1 MSRFNPLLTV
11 LAATTLL
18 CGCAEQQD
26 QPRIPVEN
34 VEIASPEAEKPA
46 PPAEEP
52 APALE
57 EIALESAPA
66 ADEDLT
72 PALPADEEAFP
83 TIVDPPS
90 AGNPGAG
97 SAPVPPV
104 AEENRPT
111 SVRNAGTVGSGNAV
125 AVGEVGS
132 EAIVGAI
139 ASSTAIPIRTALNIC
154 TNTHRAG
161 QEFVARTTEQV
172 NGSFR
177 AALPAGTQIVFQIVR
192 MSRSDNVA
200 DPVVFELRPRHVE
213 LNGAQLPIEGVVEN
227 LAVESSRRNMARRT
241 VAGGVAGAAAG
252 YLGAKIAGESNE
264 DAAKVAAGT
273 GLTGAGLAA
282 VTTNTEGCISA
293 KRPFV
298 VRLTRTLE
306 MRAQ

>member
-1 MSRFNPLLTV
+1 
-11 LAATTLL
+11 
-18 CGCAEQQD
+18 
-26 QPRIPVEN
+26 VEN

-66 ADEDLT
+66 GDEGLV
-72 PALPADEEAFP
+72 PAPPADADDLP
-83 TIVDPPS
+83 TDVDPPS
-90 AGNPGAG
+90 ANHQSAV
-97 SAPVPPV
+97 SAPVLTV
-104 AEENRPT
+104 AEEDRRTP
-111 SVRNAGTVGSGNAV
+111 VRNASTIGSGNAV

-177 AALPAGTQIVFQIVR
+177 AALPAGTPIVFTIVR

-200 DPVVFELRPRHVE
+200 DPLVIELRPRHVE

-241 VAGGVAGAAAG
+241 IAGGVLGAAAG
-252 YLGAKIAGESNE
+252 YAGAKIAGESNE
-264 DAAKVAAGT
+264 DAAKVAGVAGVT
-273 GLTGAGLAA
+273 GATAGLA
-282 VTTNTEGCISA
+282 TTNTEGCISA

>member
-1 MSRFNPLLTV
+1 MSRFNRLLTV
-11 LAATTLL
+11 LAVTTLL

-26 QPRIPVEN
+26 QPRIPVEH
-34 VEIASPEAEKPA
+34 VDIASPEAEEPA

-66 ADEDLT
+66 GDEGLV
-72 PALPADEEAFP
+72 PAPPADADDLP
-83 TIVDPPS
+83 TDVDAPS
-90 AGNPGAG
+90 ANRQSAG
-97 SAPVPPV
+97 SAPVLTV
-104 AEENRPT
+104 AEEDRATP
-111 SVRNAGTVGSGNAV
+111 VRNASTIGSGNAV

-132 EAIVGAI
+132 EVIVGAI
-139 ASSTAIPIRTALNIC
+139 ASSTAIPIRTTLNIC
-154 TNTHRAG
+154 TSSHRAG

-172 NGSFR
+172 TGSFR
-177 AALPAGTQIVFQIVR
+177 AALPAGTPIVFQIVR

-200 DPVVFELRPRHVE
+200 DPVVIELRPRHVE
-213 LNGAQLPIEGVVEN
+213 LNGAELPIEGVVEN
-227 LAVESSRRNMARRT
+227 LAVESSRRNMAGRT
-241 VAGGVAGAAAG
+241 VAGGLAGAAAG

-264 DAAKVAAGT
+264 DAAKVAVGT
-273 GLTGAGLAA
+273 GIGGAGVAA
-282 VTTNTEGCISA
+282 ATTNTEGCISA